1 MIIDLMIFLL
11 FAVVVVVVFPT
22 PWNIVAGIALAAL
35 AVGEGRF
42 WYRRMRGMQRRIAQ
56 EAEAADDGI
65 PGAG

>member
-1 MIIDLMIFLL
+1 MIVDLMIFLL
-11 FAVVVVVVFPT
+11 FAVVVVVVFPA

-35 AVGEGRF
+35 AVAEGTF
-42 WYRRMRGMQRRIAQ
+42 WYRRMRGMQRRLAQ